1 MMIQFFPYTL
11 FFKRF
16 SLLLPPVSLA
26 IQLGEGAREQG
37 TGGFWVGVK
46 AIGES
51 PKGRRSLG
59 LRESAPICFPVTGWS
74 REVLVLP

>member
-1 MMIQFFPYTL
+1 MGGYG
-11 FFKRF
+11 
-16 SLLLPPVSLA
+16 LLKHPSDWVPTPPCLA